1 MARGK
6 KPVSAIVEAKGFAG
20 RMGYRWQDNEHAD
33 LPYDFLIFKHES
45 FRAVRVRQTWYRIDP
60 ESFYEEMFP
69 DEIRDL
75 RNLPFPLFIL
85 RELWLRTQHERVWRR
100 LVIHDVAVSEIGW
113 WGPDDYT
120 NPHAR

>member
-1 MARGK
+1 MTRGK
-6 KPVSAIVEAKGFAG
+6 RPEGAIVEAKGFAG
-20 RMGYRWQDNEHAD
+20 RMGYRWQDNGNAD
-33 LPYDFLIFKHES
+33 LPFDFLIFKHES
-45 FRAVRVRQTWYRIDP
+45 FRAVRVRQTRYRIDP

-75 RNLPFPLFIL
+75 RNLPFPSFII

-100 LVIHDVAVSEIGW
+100 LVIYDVAVSEIGW